1 MQIILKRISRSC
13 ACFCGKCLPDSTN
26 MPSNQ
31 RPAWQLPDV
40 WSHGIA
46 RHHVVTWWLA
56 GALPESAMM
65 TAVWVQGPIA
75 CSLYASIGAQTCGI
89 HHLFKDNVTATEAN
103 LMGPKGWWWTM
114 ESFAW
119 INSDWKHWIAPGEQA
134 AFQPQQ
140 HALKPEAAVLCFQLT
155 GTRWHESSTS
165 NFAQVRCVMTEKFM
179 AWHQDSFQA
188 KCWQQAPGR
197 IQKSAYVISYVH
209 EWCI

>member
-114 ESFAW
+114 ESFCMNQFRLKALNCTWWTGGLPTPATCPQTRGCCSLLSAHWHPMAW
-119 INSDWKHWIAPGEQA
+119 IFHK
-134 AFQPQQ
+134 
-140 HALKPEAAVLCFQLT
+140 
-155 GTRWHESSTS
+155 
-165 NFAQVRCVMTEKFM
+165 
-179 AWHQDSFQA
+179 
-188 KCWQQAPGR
+188 
-197 IQKSAYVISYVH
+197 
-209 EWCI
+209 